1 MSKEQTG
8 YIVRNNEFYPP
19 SQMFN
24 MARQY
29 FITLSQ
35 GHLVKV
41 VKLTSMKGWEKNSL
55 GNNTMIT
62 LMVSDKKKK
71 VELFVPV
78 FYKM

>member
-19 SQMFN
+19 VQRFN
-24 MARQY
+24 MSREY